1 LKKEKDKYNNNMNN
15 ITEVRLAKKNKDLIC
30 LTYIDDKTHYFAKVF
45 YVHNNEKLKIEYERE
60 VKINTYVNKNL
71 KDKTHHISLLE
82 IHEDVKP
89 FDFIIPFTSAE
100 QKQLQCNILI
110 FEHSGNHTMRYY
122 INRISTHN
130 FNRLLQQLKTAC
142 DMLQDIDV
150 IHYDLYCES
159 NIMVKK
165 INNRLTLKII
175 DYGLSYIDET
185 DKTNYDYN
193 IAIESITKYNKKHKI
208 HN

>member
-1 LKKEKDKYNNNMNN
+1 MTD
-15 ITEVRLAKKNKDLIC
+15 VRLIKKNKDLIC

-45 YVHNNEKLKIEYERE
+45 YVQSNEKLRTEYERE
-60 VKINTYVNKNL
+60 VKMNRYISKHL
-71 KDKTHHISLLE
+71 QDKTHHISLLE
-82 IHEDVKP
+82 VHENVIP
-89 FDFIIPFTSAE
+89 FDFIIPFISLE
-100 QKQLQCNILI
+100 NKHLHCNILI
-110 FEHSGNHTMRYY
+110 FEYSGKQTMRYY
-122 INRISTHN
+122 INRISSHN
-130 FNRLLQQLKTAC
+130 FNRLLKQLKTAC

-159 NIMVKK
+159 NIMVQK

-193 IAIESITKYNKKHKI
+193 VALESITKYNKKHKLLI
-208 HN
+208 